1 MLQFTITG
9 TPIPQGS
16 KRHVGNGRMIEAN
29 PKLRPWRAVVTQAAL
44 QALGNQQPFS
54 KTDGITV
61 ELAFFVPRP
70 KTVNRS
76 MPTVKPD
83 IDKLARAI
91 LDGIT
96 DAGIWP
102 DDSQVVKLQASKNYT
117 SDTLGKVLVKILRFS
132 EKSV

>member
-1 MLQFTITG
+1 MLEFSIPG

-29 PKLRPWRAVVTQAAL
+29 PKLRPWRAEVTRAAL
-44 QALGNQQPFS
+44 RALNGKPIFD
-54 KTDGITV
+54 KTDGILV
-61 ELAFFVPRP
+61 ELQFFLPRP
-70 KTVNRS
+70 KTVTRS

-83 IDKLARAI
+83 IDKLVRAV

-96 DAGIWP
+96 DSGIWP
-102 DDSQVVKLQASKNYT
+102 DDSQVVKLVATKNYT
-117 SDTLGKVLVKILRFS
+117 SDTLGKVFVKILHFS

>member
-1 MLQFTITG
+1 MLQFSIPG

-29 PKLRPWRAVVTQAAL
+29 PKLRPWRAEVTRAAL
-44 QALGNQQPFS
+44 LALGDQEPFQKS
-54 KTDGITV
+54 DGISV
-61 ELAFFVPRP
+61 ELTFFLPKP
-70 KTVNRS
+70 KTVTRS

-83 IDKLARAI
+83 IDKLSRAI

-102 DDSQVVKLQASKNYT
+102 DDSQVIKLQATKNYT
-117 SDTLGKVLVKILRFS
+117 SDTLGKVFVKILHFS